1 MALLPDEQYVMISD
15 SIEKK
20 KIARSSHNRKTHCG
34 KGGRVKF
41 PSDYL
46 SKKELKAM
54 NGDVKSYN
62 LNKPMTWIEFRS
74 MPKDLQIMYIKKL
87 RNEFG
92 VPDIVLGKAM
102 GICKS
107 SFSRAMSE
115 LNLSLGRCAAAK
127 SKQWLDSEKSFKF
140 FEYWNKFNKEEAA
153 VIEET
158 ETKEI
163 KVDDNNV
170 ADWTARQ
177 ILADLAGA
185 TVNDTT
191 NSITSKIIF
200 GNNKKPQ
207 GEFRYKAEP
216 IEEEETVE
224 EDKVENEDEVIKET
238 DISEETSNDD
248 FDISEINYNDY
259 AGADEL
265 FRYGTKYNSGRY
277 PSATV
282 DHIVEPG
289 HIAIPTG
296 GRLSFDCKFD
306 DAVKVLESIL
316 SGTNVRL
323 NVDWIV
329 VKGD

>member
-1 MALLPDEQYVMISD
+1 MALMPDERYVMISD

-62 LNKPMTWIEFRS
+62 LNRPMTWKEFRS
-74 MPKDLQIMYIKKL
+74 MPQDLQIMYIKKL

-92 VPDIVLGKAM
+92 VPDSVLGKAM
-102 GICKS
+102 GVCRS
-107 SFSRAMSE
+107 SFSKAMRD
-115 LNLSLGRCAAAK
+115 LNLSLGK
-127 SKQWLDSEKSFKF
+127 SAGATGRQWLNSEKSSKF
-140 FEYWNKFNKEEAA
+140 SEYWNKFNK
-153 VIEET
+153 
-158 ETKEI
+158 KE
-163 KVDDNNV
+163 D
-170 ADWTARQ
+170 A
-177 ILADLAGA
+177 
-185 TVNDTT
+185 
-191 NSITSKIIF
+191 
-200 GNNKKPQ
+200 
-207 GEFRYKAEP
+207 
-216 IEEEETVE
+216 VE
-224 EDKVENEDEVIKET
+224 EDSVEEKNEAVEEM
-238 DISEETSNDD
+238 DISKEFAQIGTYVAEGLAEGVKRYDDSSTKITNDPVTIPEPSQNYYLAHDLDKYAVSNTN
-248 FDISEINYNDY
+248 E
-259 AGADEL
+259 
-265 FRYGTKYNSGRY
+265 
-277 PSATV
+277 PS
-282 DHIVEPG
+282 HIT
-289 HIAIPTG
+289 IPTG

>member
-1 MALLPDEQYVMISD
+1 MTLLPDEQYVMISD

-20 KIARSSHNRKTHCG
+20 KIAHSSHNRKTHCG

-62 LNKPMTWIEFRS
+62 LNRPMTWKEFRI
-74 MPKDLQIMYIKKL
+74 MPQDLQIMYIKKL

-107 SFSRAMSE
+107 SFSKVMRD
-115 LNLSLGRCAAAK
+115 LNLSLGKSAGAT
-127 SKQWLDSEKSFKF
+127 SKQWLNSEKSSKF
-140 FEYWNKFNKEEAA
+140 YEYWNKFKNKEDA
-153 VIEET
+153 
-158 ETKEI
+158 
-163 KVDDNNV
+163 
-170 ADWTARQ
+170 
-177 ILADLAGA
+177 
-185 TVNDTT
+185 
-191 NSITSKIIF
+191 
-200 GNNKKPQ
+200 
-207 GEFRYKAEP
+207 
-216 IEEEETVE
+216 VE
-224 EDKVENEDEVIKET
+224 EDSVEEKIEVVEET
-238 DISEETSNDD
+238 DISK
-248 FDISEINYNDY
+248 EIPNDY
-259 AGADEL
+259 MMDDTIDVSEMDCGADEL
-265 FRYGTKYNSGRY
+265 FHYGTKYNSGRY
-277 PSATV
+277 PSTTV
-282 DHIVEPG
+282 DHIVEPE
-289 HIAIPTG
+289 HITIPTG

-323 NVDWIV
+323 NVDWVV

>member
-34 KGGRVKF
+34 KGGRVNF

-62 LNKPMTWIEFRS
+62 LNRPMTWKEFRS
-74 MPKDLQIMYIKKL
+74 MPHDLQIMYIKKL

-92 VPDIVLGKAM
+92 VPDIILGKAM
-102 GICKS
+102 GVCKS
-107 SFSRAMSE
+107 SFSKAMSD
-115 LNLSLGRCAAAK
+115 LNLSLGRSAGAK
-127 SKQWLDSEKSFKF
+127 GKQWLDSEESFKF
-140 FEYWNKFNKEEAA
+140 FEYWNEFENKEDA
-153 VIEET
+153 VEEDR
-158 ETKEI
+158 
-163 KVDDNNV
+163 V
-170 ADWTARQ
+170 
-177 ILADLAGA
+177 
-185 TVNDTT
+185 
-191 NSITSKIIF
+191 
-200 GNNKKPQ
+200 
-207 GEFRYKAEP
+207 
-216 IEEEETVE
+216 EEEEAVE
-224 EDKVENEDEVIKET
+224 EM
-238 DISEETSNDD
+238 DISEEKSNDYTTD
-248 FDISEINYNDY
+248 NTVDISEINY
-259 AGADEL
+259 GV
-265 FRYGTKYNSGRY
+265 GV
-277 PSATV
+277 TV
-282 DHIVEPG
+282 DHIAEPER
-289 HIAIPTG
+289 IAIPTG

>member
-1 MALLPDEQYVMISD
+1 MALMPDEQYVMISD

-20 KIARSSHNRKTHCG
+20 KIAHSSHNRKTHCG

-62 LNKPMTWIEFRS
+62 LNKPMTWEEFRS
-74 MPKDLQIMYIKKL
+74 MPQDLQIMYIKKL

-92 VPDIVLGKAM
+92 VPDIVLSKAM

-107 SFSRAMSE
+107 SFSKAMRD
-115 LNLSLGRCAAAK
+115 LNLSLGK
-127 SKQWLDSEKSFKF
+127 SAGATGKQWLHSEKSLKF
-140 FEYWNKFNKEEAA
+140 SEYWNKFNKKEEAVKEDSVEGA
-153 VIEET
+153 T
-158 ETKEI
+158 EVESTKEASI
-163 KVDDNNV
+163 SKEFAQIGTYVAEGIAKGVKRYDDSS
-170 ADWTARQ
+170 TK
-177 ILADLAGA
+177 I
-185 TVNDTT
+185 TNDPVT
-191 NSITSKIIF
+191 
-200 GNNKKPQ
+200 
-207 GEFRYKAEP
+207 
-216 IEEEETVE
+216 
-224 EDKVENEDEVIKET
+224 
-238 DISEETSNDD
+238 ISEPSKNHCLAHDLDE
-248 FDISEINYNDY
+248 Y
-259 AGADEL
+259 AVSSTNE
-265 FRYGTKYNSGRY
+265 
-277 PSATV
+277 PS
-282 DHIVEPG
+282 HIT
-289 HIAIPTG
+289 IPTG

>member
-1 MALLPDEQYVMISD
+1 MALMPDEQYVMISD

-20 KIARSSHNRKTHCG
+20 KIAHSSHNRKTHCG

-62 LNKPMTWIEFRS
+62 LNKPMTWEEFRR
-74 MPKDLQIMYIKKL
+74 MPQDLQIMYIKKL

-92 VPDIVLGKAM
+92 VPDIVLSKAM
-102 GICKS
+102 GVCKS
-107 SFSRAMSE
+107 SFSKAMRD
-115 LNLSLGRCAAAK
+115 LNLSLGK
-127 SKQWLDSEKSFKF
+127 SAGATGKQWLHSEKSSKF
-140 FEYWNKFNKEEAA
+140 YEYWNKFNKKEAA
-153 VIEET
+153 DIEET
-158 ETKEI
+158 ETKEVE
-163 KVDDNNV
+163 VDDSNA
-170 ADWTARQ
+170 ADLAAKQ

-185 TVNDTT
+185 NADDAT

-200 GNNKKPQ
+200 GNNKPQ
-207 GEFRYKAEP
+207 GEFHYRNPAEP
-216 IEEEETVE
+216 VEEVIEEM
-224 EDKVENEDEVIKET
+224 
-238 DISEETSNDD
+238 DISNTIPEPSK
-248 FDISEINYNDY
+248 NYCLARDLDEY
-259 AGADEL
+259 AVSSTNE
-265 FRYGTKYNSGRY
+265 
-277 PSATV
+277 PS
-282 DHIVEPG
+282 HIT
-289 HIAIPTG
+289 IPTG

>member
-1 MALLPDEQYVMISD
+1 MALMPDEQYVMISD

-20 KIARSSHNRKTHCG
+20 KIAHSSHNRKTHCG

-62 LNKPMTWIEFRS
+62 LNRPMTWEEFRR
-74 MPKDLQIMYIKKL
+74 MPQDLQIMYIKKL

-92 VPDIVLGKAM
+92 VPDIVLSKAM

-107 SFSRAMSE
+107 SFSKAMRD
-115 LNLSLGRCAAAK
+115 LNLSLGK
-127 SKQWLDSEKSFKF
+127 SAGATGKQWLHSEKSLKF
-140 FEYWNKFNKEEAA
+140 SEYWNKFNKKEEA
-153 VIEET
+153 VKEDSVEDET
-158 ETKEI
+158 EVESISKDFAQIGTY
-163 KVDDNNV
+163 V
-170 ADWTARQ
+170 AEGIAKGISKHDVSSTR
-177 ILADLAGA
+177 ITNDPVTIPEPSKNYCLAHDLDEYA
-185 TVNDTT
+185 VSSTT
-191 NSITSKIIF
+191 
-200 GNNKKPQ
+200 
-207 GEFRYKAEP
+207 EP
-216 IEEEETVE
+216 E
-224 EDKVENEDEVIKET
+224 
-238 DISEETSNDD
+238 
-248 FDISEINYNDY
+248 
-259 AGADEL
+259 
-265 FRYGTKYNSGRY
+265 
-277 PSATV
+277 
-282 DHIVEPG
+282 

-323 NVDWIV
+323 TVDWVV

>member
-20 KIARSSHNRKTHCG
+20 KIAHSSHNRKTHCG

-54 NGDVKSYN
+54 NGVVKSYN
-62 LNKPMTWIEFRS
+62 LNKPMTWKEFRS
-74 MPKDLQIMYIKKL
+74 MPQDLQIMYIKKL

-92 VPDIVLGKAM
+92 VPDVVLGKAM

-115 LNLSLGRCAAAK
+115 LNLSLGKCAGAK
-127 SKQWLDSEKSFKF
+127 GKQWLDSEKSFKF
-140 FEYWNKFNKEEAA
+140 FEYWNKFNNEK
-153 VIEET
+153 
-158 ETKEI
+158 
-163 KVDDNNV
+163 
-170 ADWTARQ
+170 
-177 ILADLAGA
+177 
-185 TVNDTT
+185 
-191 NSITSKIIF
+191 
-200 GNNKKPQ
+200 
-207 GEFRYKAEP
+207 
-216 IEEEETVE
+216 TVE
-224 EDKVENEDEVIKET
+224 EDSAEDEAEVVEET
-238 DISEETSNDD
+238 DISEEKSNDYTTD
-248 FDISEINYNDY
+248 NTIDASEMDC
-259 AGADEL
+259 GADEL
-265 FRYGTKYNSGRY
+265 FHYGTKYNSGRY
-277 PSATV
+277 PNTTV
-282 DHIVEPG
+282 DHTVEPE

-329 VKGD
+329 MKGD

>member
-62 LNKPMTWIEFRS
+62 LNRPMTWEEFRS
-74 MPKDLQIMYIKKL
+74 MPQDLQIMYIKKL
-87 RNEFG
+87 RNEFE
-92 VPDIVLGKAM
+92 VPDIVLSKAM

-107 SFSRAMSE
+107 SFSRAMSG
-115 LNLSLGRCAAAK
+115 LNLSLGK
-127 SKQWLDSEKSFKF
+127 SSGATGRQWLGSEKSLKF
-140 FEYWNKFNKEEAA
+140 FEYWNKFSKKDESIKEENIEDAA
-153 VIEET
+153 EIES
-158 ETKEI
+158 TKEASI
-163 KVDDNNV
+163 SKEFAQIGTYVTDGFTKAINEHDDLYTN
-170 ADWTARQ
+170 
-177 ILADLAGA
+177 
-185 TVNDTT
+185 TT
-191 NSITSKIIF
+191 NDPVTIPKPSQSYYLE
-200 GNNKKPQ
+200 NNLDK
-207 GEFRYKAEP
+207 YAVSSTNEP
-216 IEEEETVE
+216 E
-224 EDKVENEDEVIKET
+224 
-238 DISEETSNDD
+238 
-248 FDISEINYNDY
+248 
-259 AGADEL
+259 
-265 FRYGTKYNSGRY
+265 
-277 PSATV
+277 
-282 DHIVEPG
+282 

-306 DAVKVLESIL
+306 DAIKVLESIL

>member
-1 MALLPDEQYVMISD
+1 MALMPDEQYVMISD

-20 KIARSSHNRKTHCG
+20 KIAHSSHNRKTHCG

-54 NGDVKSYN
+54 NGDVKTYN
-62 LNKPMTWIEFRS
+62 LNRPMTWEEFRS
-74 MPKDLQIMYIKKL
+74 MPQDLQIMYIKKL

-92 VPDIVLGKAM
+92 VPDSVLGKAM
-102 GICKS
+102 GICRS
-107 SFSRAMSE
+107 SFSKAMRD
-115 LNLSLGRCAAAK
+115 LNLSLGKGAGATGR
-127 SKQWLDSEKSFKF
+127 QWFGSEKSSKF
-140 FEYWNKFNKEEAA
+140 SEYWNKFNKKEDAVKEDGVEEEAE
-153 VIEET
+153 V
-158 ETKEI
+158 
-163 KVDDNNV
+163 
-170 ADWTARQ
+170 
-177 ILADLAGA
+177 
-185 TVNDTT
+185 
-191 NSITSKIIF
+191 
-200 GNNKKPQ
+200 
-207 GEFRYKAEP
+207 
-216 IEEEETVE
+216 VE
-224 EDKVENEDEVIKET
+224 EDKVENKDEVVKET
-238 DISEETSNDD
+238 DISKEMSIDN

-277 PSATV
+277 PSTTV
-282 DHIVEPG
+282 DHIVEPE
-289 HIAIPTG
+289 HITIPTG

>member
-54 NGDVKSYN
+54 NGDLKTYN
-62 LNKPMTWIEFRS
+62 LNRPMTWEEFRS
-74 MPKDLQIMYIKKL
+74 MPQDLQIMYIKKL

-92 VPDIVLGKAM
+92 VPDIVLCKVM

-107 SFSRAMSE
+107 SFSRAMSD
-115 LNLSLGRCAAAK
+115 LNLSLGRSAAAK
-127 SKQWLDSEKSFKF
+127 GKQWLDSEKSSKF
-140 FEYWNKFNKEEAA
+140 YEYWNKFENKEDA
-153 VIEET
+153 V
-158 ETKEI
+158 KEDG
-163 KVDDNNV
+163 V
-170 ADWTARQ
+170 
-177 ILADLAGA
+177 
-185 TVNDTT
+185 
-191 NSITSKIIF
+191 
-200 GNNKKPQ
+200 
-207 GEFRYKAEP
+207 
-216 IEEEETVE
+216 EEEEAVEGTVE
-224 EDKVENEDEVIKET
+224 EVSVEDEAEVVEET
-238 DISEETSNDD
+238 DISKETSIDD

-277 PSATV
+277 PSTTV
-282 DHIVEPG
+282 DHIVEPE

>member
-62 LNKPMTWIEFRS
+62 LNRPMTWEEFRS
-74 MPKDLQIMYIKKL
+74 MPQDLQIMYIKKL

-92 VPDIVLGKAM
+92 VPDIVLSKAM
-102 GICKS
+102 GVCKS
-107 SFSRAMSE
+107 SFSRAMSG
-115 LNLSLGRCAAAK
+115 LNLSLGK
-127 SKQWLDSEKSFKF
+127 SSGATGRQWLGSEKSLKF
-140 FEYWNKFNKEEAA
+140 SEYWNKFNKETAAEWDNVEDEAE
-153 VIEET
+153 V
-158 ETKEI
+158 
-163 KVDDNNV
+163 
-170 ADWTARQ
+170 
-177 ILADLAGA
+177 
-185 TVNDTT
+185 
-191 NSITSKIIF
+191 
-200 GNNKKPQ
+200 
-207 GEFRYKAEP
+207 
-216 IEEEETVE
+216 VE
-224 EDKVENEDEVIKET
+224 EDKVEDEAEVAKET
-238 DISEETSNDD
+238 DISKETSNDYTID
-248 FDISEINYNDY
+248 DIDVSEMDC
-259 AGADEL
+259 GADEL
-265 FRYGTKYNSGRY
+265 FHYGTKYNSGRY
-277 PSATV
+277 PSATL
-282 DHIVEPG
+282 DRMAESE

>member
-1 MALLPDEQYVMISD
+1 MALMPDEQYVMISD

-20 KIARSSHNRKTHCG
+20 KIAHSSHNRKTHCG

-62 LNKPMTWIEFRS
+62 LNKPMTWEEFRS
-74 MPKDLQIMYIKKL
+74 MPQDLQIMYIKKL

-102 GICKS
+102 GVCKS
-107 SFSRAMSE
+107 SFSKAMKD
-115 LNLSLGRCAAAK
+115 LNLSLGKNAGAK
-127 SKQWLDSEKSFKF
+127 SKQWIGSEKSFKF
-140 FEYWNKFNKEEAA
+140 SEYWNRFKNKED
-153 VIEET
+153 V
-158 ETKEI
+158 
-163 KVDDNNV
+163 V
-170 ADWTARQ
+170 
-177 ILADLAGA
+177 
-185 TVNDTT
+185 
-191 NSITSKIIF
+191 
-200 GNNKKPQ
+200 
-207 GEFRYKAEP
+207 
-216 IEEEETVE
+216 EEESIGDEAKVVE
-224 EDKVENEDEVIKET
+224 EMDNP
-238 DISEETSNDD
+238 EETSNDYMID
-248 FDISEINYNDY
+248 DIDISEINY
-259 AGADEL
+259 GV
-265 FRYGTKYNSGRY
+265 GV
-277 PSATV
+277 TV
-282 DHIVEPG
+282 DHIAESE

-329 VKGD
+329 MKGD

>member
-1 MALLPDEQYVMISD
+1 MALMPDEQYVMISD

-20 KIARSSHNRKTHCG
+20 KIAHSSHNRKTHCG

-54 NGDVKSYN
+54 NGDVKTYN
-62 LNKPMTWIEFRS
+62 LNRPMTWEEFRS
-74 MPKDLQIMYIKKL
+74 MPQDLQIMYIKKL

-92 VPDIVLGKAM
+92 VPDSVLGKAM
-102 GICKS
+102 GICRS
-107 SFSRAMSE
+107 SFSKAMRD
-115 LNLSLGRCAAAK
+115 LNLSLGKGAGATGR
-127 SKQWLDSEKSFKF
+127 QWFGSEKSSKF
-140 FEYWNKFNKEEAA
+140 SEYWNKFNKKEDAVKEDGVEEEAE
-153 VIEET
+153 V
-158 ETKEI
+158 
-163 KVDDNNV
+163 
-170 ADWTARQ
+170 
-177 ILADLAGA
+177 
-185 TVNDTT
+185 
-191 NSITSKIIF
+191 
-200 GNNKKPQ
+200 
-207 GEFRYKAEP
+207 
-216 IEEEETVE
+216 VE
-224 EDKVENEDEVIKET
+224 EDKVENKDEVVKET
-238 DISEETSNDD
+238 DISKETSIDN

-277 PSATV
+277 PSTTV
-282 DHIVEPG
+282 DHIVEPE
-289 HIAIPTG
+289 HITIPTG